1 VSPLSLRRY
10 RAERL
15 LREDFER
22 LRAHVLGNVRA
33 RLRWSGLCLD
43 ASDLDACYAQAWQ
56 GLYAAVLGGERI
68 ANPGGWLSVVT
79 TRRAIDEHRA
89 RERARCRA
97 GGAGDSHETAVP
109 VSSRA
114 RLERERDIAAE
125 LDDRARLR
133 QLFEGLRGRLS
144 SRELQAAALCYLQG
158 LSRSEAA
165 AQMGL
170 SQRRMRKLMEGTAER
185 PGVAGK
191 VGTLADTIRAGAWC
205 DEQGSLMR
213 AFAYGIL
220 DPVGERHQLALIHS
234 SECPAC
240 RAYVLSLRGLAA
252 ALPPVPMLLR
262 WALPACA
269 GGGAGAG
276 VGVHTAT
283 SGGSPVAA
291 GAATGSGLAPSAP
304 GLAGA
309 LSASGAGA
317 SAAGGGWLLA
327 GAPLG
332 AKLAAGCALALGLG
346 AGCAVLAQHHP
357 AHAPAARRQAARGDA
372 GARGASGA
380 GVASVPGVPAQAPG
394 SRPAPARGPV
404 GAATG
409 TSGGPAAPGR
419 AVGSPPAGRHPGG
432 NAVREFGPEQQLAGA
447 GPARGPG
454 QGAGVEPARA
464 VARAASA
471 PEAQITVGNPPAGG
485 SPAAPHSSSSAPAA
499 AEREFAPG

>member
-1 VSPLSLRRY
+1 VSPVSLRRY

-15 LREDFER
+15 LREEFER

-89 RERARCRA
+89 RERAHCP
-97 GGAGDSHETAVP
+97 GAGAGESHERAVP
-109 VSSRA
+109 VSSFA
-114 RLERERDIAAE
+114 RLERERDLASE

-170 SQRRMRKLMEGTAER
+170 SKRRMRKLMEGTAER

-191 VGTLADTIRAGAWC
+191 VGALADTIRAGAWC

-252 ALPPVPMLLR
+252 ALPPVPMLLP

-269 GGGAGAG
+269 GGGAAAG
-276 VGVHTAT
+276 LGVHTAA

-291 GAATGSGLAPSAP
+291 GAATGSGLAPPAP

-346 AGCAVLAQHHP
+346 AGCVVLAEHHH
-357 AHAPAARRQAARGDA
+357 ARAPAPRRQADRVARA
-372 GARGASGA
+372 PSL
-380 GVASVPGVPAQAPG
+380 PGVPAQAPG
-394 SRPAPARGPV
+394 SGPASARAPIAAAAGARGV
-404 GAATG
+404 
-409 TSGGPAAPGR
+409 PAAAGR
-419 AVGSPPAGRHPGG
+419 AAGSPPAGQSPRG
-432 NAVREFGPEQQLAGA
+432 NAVREFGPERQLAGA
-447 GPARGPG
+447 GPARG
-454 QGAGVEPARA
+454 QGPAAGVGPARA

-471 PEAQITVGNPPAGG
+471 PEAQIAIGNAPAGG
-485 SPAAPHSSSSAPAA
+485 SNAAPRSSSSAPAA